1 MLEVLLMQY
10 EDIFGEAFPLEDFMD
25 KSEISLI
32 NILYECVQTNTPYDS
47 EMKPSGNIKGPSSK

>member
-10 EDIFGEAFPLEDFMD
+10 EDIFGEEFPLEDFID

-32 NILYECVQTNTPYDS
+32 NILYECVQTNTPYNP
-47 EMKPSGNIKGPSSK
+47 EMRSSGAIKGPSSK